1 MDSDKV
7 KELKA
12 SFDEYDINGDGNVTA
27 KELVA
32 IFKKLGVPMDKAEI
46 VEMIKEADINGDKML
61 NWEEFKKY
69 SGYWSFTFLN
79 FTINSSSTP
88 RLPWVDCSNRF
99 IGSNAIKFP
108 LNKKTFLELAG
119 ICYLNIFKLFIA
131 MAHSSAPKHF
141 DFHHKLKDPRLQ

>member
-69 SGYWSFTFLN
+69 SGY
-79 FTINSSSTP
+79 
-88 RLPWVDCSNRF
+88 
-99 IGSNAIKFP
+99 
-108 LNKKTFLELAG
+108 
-119 ICYLNIFKLFIA
+119 
-131 MAHSSAPKHF
+131 
-141 DFHHKLKDPRLQ
+141 